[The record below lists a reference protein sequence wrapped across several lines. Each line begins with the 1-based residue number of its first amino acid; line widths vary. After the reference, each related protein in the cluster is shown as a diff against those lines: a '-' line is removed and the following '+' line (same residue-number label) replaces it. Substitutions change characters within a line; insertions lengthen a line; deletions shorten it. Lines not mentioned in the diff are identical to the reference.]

1 MNWLNNLRTLFSP
14 RPASLSRGALLVAAC
29 LLALGTV
36 SVEAKTKKTKK
47 DASPTPAE
55 SPSSKTTDKTLDIPI
70 PIDHEA
76 KGVRIPVYTPEG
88 KLQMLF
94 ESEIAFRVDAQQLR
108 LTQLKIET
116 YDEEGKPEMS
126 IDMPQSMFNL
136 KSRILSSNDPVT
148 IRRTDFEV
156 TGSHMVFDTQTRQ
169 GKFNGPVRM
178 LVYNVNNAAE
188 KPQESAPGE

>member
-1 MNWLNNLRTLFSP
+1 MNWCDNLRTYSP
-14 RPASLSRGALLVAAC
+14 SLSAPPSRVALRVLVAAC
-29 LLALGTV
+29 LLALGTA
-36 SVEAKTKKTKK
+36 SVEAKSKKTKTT
-47 DASPTPAE
+47 ASPTPAD
-55 SPSSKTTDKTLDIPI
+55 TTADKGIDIPI

-76 KGVRIPVYTPEG
+76 KGVRIPIYSTEG

-116 YDEEGKPEMS
+116 FDEEGKPEMS

-136 KSRILSSNDPVT
+136 KTRVITSVDPVT
-148 IRRTDFEV
+148 IWRTDFQV
-156 TGSHMVFDTQTRQ
+156 TGGNMVFDTQTRQ

-178 LVYNVNNAAE
+178 LVYNVNNEAD

>member
-1 MNWLNNLRTLFSP
+1 MNWRDNLRTYFP
-14 RPASLSRGALLVAAC
+14 FRTASLSRVALRVLVAAC
-29 LLALGTV
+29 LLALGTAPV
-36 SVEAKTKKTKK
+36 QAKSKKSK
-47 DASPTPAE
+47 ASPTPADA
-55 SPSSKTTDKTLDIPI
+55 SSDKSGDKGLDIPI

-76 KGVRIPVYTPEG
+76 KGVRIPIYTPEG

-126 IDMPQSMFNL
+126 IDMPLSMFNL
-136 KSRILSSNDPVT
+136 KTRIITSVDPVT
-148 IRRTDFEV
+148 IWRTDFQV
-156 TGSHMVFDTQTRQ
+156 TGGNMVFDTQTRQ

-178 LVYNVNNAAE
+178 LVYSVNNEAA
-188 KPQESAPGE
+188 KPQESASGE